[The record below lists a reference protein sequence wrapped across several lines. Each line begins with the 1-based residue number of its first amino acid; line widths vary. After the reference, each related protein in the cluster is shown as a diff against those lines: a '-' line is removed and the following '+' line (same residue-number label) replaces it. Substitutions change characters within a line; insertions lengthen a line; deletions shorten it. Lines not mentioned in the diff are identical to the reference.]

1 MNEEY
6 KRLLEQLQRLKK
18 EYQSLFRGQKPMFE
32 QDGKNAEQVKFQ
44 IKQIETVIRSS
55 KREAAGLAD
64 VFTDIGEQLKANL
77 SEIDKAN
84 TSLGRGKRAYRDIV
98 GTVRQLADEEAGI
111 DRLSFAQLKKLKSRN
126 ASALKETIEA
136 GRRLNI
142 ERSITSEA
150 DIRRAGLSESEA
162 ALSRAALSGFE
173 NEKRAGRFV
182 EARLRLERKVL
193 DTTKLTGG
201 ALQGIGNL
209 AASLG
214 LQGFAESLEEI
225 KGGLDDELRSK
236 IRETA
241 IDQFDAGLKE
251 GDKYRNKIQEISDIT
266 RRINSVQKRIAANGG
281 VATKVQQDFLDK
293 QNKKLENAEEFV
305 ENSEEAIQN
314 LYEQSAATATL
325 GSKFKALIKAG
336 KEFSKQLSDPLVL
349 IGAMAKGFT
358 ALDQKSVEFQRLT
371 GQNAKALAS
380 MNTQMVLGTEVLE
393 MMTNFSKDFSVNMS
407 SIFTPET
414 LGELGE
420 TTKLLGL
427 SSEQSNR
434 LASNIAL
441 SGMSVNAFEESAF
454 EAAKA
459 VGQSAEGGVNL
470 GQALS
475 DINST
480 SAAVALSL
488 GNNPVSLA
496 RATAEAQRLG
506 MSLDRMDDIAG
517 SLLDF
522 ESSIQ
527 AELEAQ
533 LLTGKNINLAKAR
546 EFALN
551 NDLENLSKEIL
562 NNNALSSDFGRANR
576 VTQEAMAKAMGMSRE
591 ELAKMIV
598 IEKLRSK
605 ISMEEV
611 ARQQGLSLE
620 QVKQISTQ
628 EKFNTTIGKLQQS
641 LAPVLD
647 AFIPVIDAIAAAIGP
662 ISKGI
667 AKITQLGTNIR
678 NLFERDVKGS
688 IEDSMGSIGHA
699 MDKSGIGQFLKMIT
713 GGAITIGFT
722 AGLGALVANYLT
734 RGTVVN
740 PTITKDVSK
749 GGGMFDAFFG
759 PGSKGKKGKAKRM
772 KLAGRAGRIGGLGAL
787 LFAGADMASNL
798 MEAAKDE
805 DGLTA
810 KDTGNS
816 LLKTLN
822 QNKFT
827 AIGGLV
833 GGIAGSVIPGA
844 GTVAGAGLGA
854 SIGGFLDSMFPP
866 EEELAKGGIVTKPIK
881 ALVGEAGPEAVVP
894 LSKLPQMTG
903 GGLSLEG
910 LNVKFDEMISKLD
923 ELTNI
928 KGDVYIDGNKT
939 GQAIFSAATNLS

>member
-55 KREAAGLAD
+55 KREAAGLSD
-64 VFTDIGEQLKANL
+64 VFSDIGEQLKANL

-98 GTVRQLADEEAGI
+98 STVRQLADEEAGI

-126 ASALKETIEA
+126 ASALKETVEA

-142 ERSITSEA
+142 ERGITSEA

-236 IRETA
+236 IRKTA
-241 IDQFDAGLKE
+241 EDQFDADSNGEYKKSL
-251 GDKYRNKIQEISDIT
+251 DEISDTT

-281 VATKVQQDFLDK
+281 VATKVQQKFLDD
-293 QNKKLENAEEFV
+293 QNEKLKNAEEFV
-305 ENSEEAIQN
+305 EKSEEAIQN
-314 LYEQSAATATL
+314 LYEQSAATATI
-325 GSKFKALIKAG
+325 GSKFKALGKAAT
-336 KEFSKQLSDPLVL
+336 EFGKQLSDPLVL
-349 IGAMAKGFT
+349 IGSMVKGFT
-358 ALDQKSVEFQRLT
+358 ELDEKSVEFQRLT
-371 GQNAKALAS
+371 GQNAKGIAT
-380 MNTQMVLGTEVLE
+380 MNTQLVLGTEVLE

-407 SIFTPET
+407 SIFSPET

-427 SSEQSNR
+427 SSEQSSR
-434 LASNIAL
+434 LASNVAL

-470 GQALS
+470 GQALT

-533 LLTGKNINLAKAR
+533 LLTGRNINLAKAR
-546 EFALN
+546 EAALN
-551 NDLENLSKEIL
+551 NDLETLSKEIL

-576 VTQEAMAKAMGMSRE
+576 ITQEAMAKAMGMSRE

-605 ISMEEV
+605 VSMEEV

-620 QVKQISTQ
+620 QVKQISAQ
-628 EKFNTTIGKLQQS
+628 EKFNTAVGKLKQS
-641 LAPVLD
+641 LGPL
-647 AFIPVIDAIAAAIGP
+647 IDALVPLVDMFAAAIGP

-667 AKITQLGTNIR
+667 AKITSLGSSIKT
-678 NLFERDVKGS
+678 LFERDVKGS

-713 GGAITIGFT
+713 GGTITIGFT

-740 PTITKDVSK
+740 PTVTRDVTK

-759 PGSKGKKGKAKRM
+759 AGSKGKKGKAKRM

-798 MEAAKDE
+798 MEAANDD

-833 GGIAGSVIPGA
+833 GGIAGSIIPGA

>member
-77 SEIDKAN
+77 AEIDKAN

-126 ASALKETIEA
+126 ASALKETMEA

-142 ERSITSEA
+142 EKGITSEA

-162 ALSRAALSGFE
+162 ALSRAALNEFE
-173 NEKRAGRFV
+173 NEKRAGRLV
-182 EARLRLERKVL
+182 ETRLQLERKVL
-193 DTTKLTGG
+193 DATKLTGG
-201 ALQGIGNL
+201 ALQGISNL
-209 AASLG
+209 ASSLG

-225 KGGLDDELRSK
+225 KGGLDDDLRKK
-236 IRETA
+236 IRESA
-241 IDQFDAGLKE
+241 IEKFDTQNNQKYSKSLKQIE
-251 GDKYRNKIQEISDIT
+251 VSTKNIAKINAKIAEQGGDFTIEQYEQLEQEEE
-266 RRINSVQKRIAANGG
+266 
-281 VATKVQQDFLDK
+281 
-293 QNKKLENAEEFV
+293 KLKNAKEFV
-305 ENSEEAIQN
+305 ETSEDGIQA
-314 LYEQSAATATL
+314 LYEQTDATATL
-325 GSKFKALIKAG
+325 GSKFKALRKASA
-336 KEFSKQLSDPLVL
+336 EFAKQLKSPLIF
-349 IGAMAKGFT
+349 IGAMVKGFT
-358 ALDQKSVEFQRLT
+358 ALDEKAVDFQRLT

-434 LASNIAL
+434 LASNIAI

-533 LLTGKNINLAKAR
+533 LLTGRNINLAKAR
-546 EFALN
+546 EAALN
-551 NDLENLSKEIL
+551 NDLETLSKEIL

-713 GGAITIGFT
+713 GGTITIGFT

-740 PTITKDVSK
+740 PTVTKDVSK

-772 KLAGRAGRIGGLGAL
+772 RLAGRAGKIGGIGAL
-787 LFAGADMASNL
+787 LFAGADMATNL
-798 MEAAKDE
+798 MEAANDE

-816 LLKTLN
+816 LLKTLD

-827 AIGGLV
+827 AMGAALGGAIGALGFGV
-833 GGIAGSVIPGA
+833 GAVPGA
-844 GTVAGAGLGA
+844 GIGA

-866 EEELAKGGIVTKPIK
+866 DEELAKGGIVTKPIK